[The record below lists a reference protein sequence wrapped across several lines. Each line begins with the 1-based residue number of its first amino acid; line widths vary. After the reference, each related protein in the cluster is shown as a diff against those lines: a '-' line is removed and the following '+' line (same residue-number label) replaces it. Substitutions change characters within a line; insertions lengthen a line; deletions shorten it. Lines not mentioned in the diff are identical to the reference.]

1 MSNPRS
7 VKKRLG
13 IMLGLSLACGIVAE
27 ARPAAAQT
35 SPLASGEIGKHI
47 QIGRLR
53 CAVAPS
59 VGFVVG
65 SRQEMQCELRTGGI
79 PGQLTG
85 LYRGV
90 IKRFGIDL
98 GVTGAG
104 ILIWE
109 VFTVTKNVGPGD
121 LAGEYVGASADVAF
135 ALGLG
140 ANVLVGGSNRS
151 VALHPSSVEGMTG
164 VDLAVGVADLTLTPV
179 TQ

>member
-1 MSNPRS
+1 MLRS
-7 VKKRLG
+7 TWAKAG
-13 IMLGLSLACGIVAE
+13 IGAAFLCGLVLAVE
-27 ARPAAAQT
+27 PAAAQ
-35 SPLASGEIGKHI
+35 SSLAKGEIGKHI

-65 SRQEMQCELRTGGI
+65 SRQEMQCELRTDGI
-79 PGQLTG
+79 PGRLSG
-85 LYRGV
+85 LYKGV

-109 VFTVTKNVGPGD
+109 VFSLTKNAGPGD

-151 VALHPSSVEGMTG
+151 FALHPSSVEGMTG
-164 VDLAVGVADLTLTPV
+164 VDLAVGVADLTLTPLGP
-179 TQ
+179 